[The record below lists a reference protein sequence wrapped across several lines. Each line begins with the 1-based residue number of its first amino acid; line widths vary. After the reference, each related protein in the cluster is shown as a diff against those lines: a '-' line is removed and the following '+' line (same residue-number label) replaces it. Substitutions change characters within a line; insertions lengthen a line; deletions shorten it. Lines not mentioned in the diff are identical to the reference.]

1 MTSAAAAAAATTV
14 VVVAA
19 TVMVVAV
26 TEGSFWAVEGADR
39 RPQSRAFTPCRD
51 DNRASFVLE
60 RALESAGGFA
70 VGLSVELTG
79 SDRSNRSSGQAVRVV
94 RSCGRAGKPGFLGT
108 DLWRVETIQCLT
120 CGDQRSRSAARFVVH
135 HVAAGF

>member
-1 MTSAAAAAAATTV
+1 VV

-19 TVMVVAV
+19 AVMVVAV

-70 VGLSVELTG
+70 VELSETDR
-79 SDRSNRSSGQAVRVV
+79 SDRSNRCCPARCARFDPVVV
-94 RSCGRAGKPGFLGT
+94 RRTRGIPT
-108 DLWRVETIQCLT
+108 N
-120 CGDQRSRSAARFVVH
+120 
-135 HVAAGF
+135 